1 MLSILASDAFID
13 SLVLLSIALTS
24 SLVASICNLVDSLR
38 AAIFLSFSRTCNSL
52 NSLITLLSFLK
63 ALSSNSICLFTARV
77 QNPTAV
83 KGKIPGLICV
93 MMMMTM
99 TRMMYIHY
107 DGKIPGAINFSISRV
122 LSVGMADINSTDD
135 DIDLTFTL

>member
-1 MLSILASDAFID
+1 M
-13 SLVLLSIALTS
+13 
-24 SLVASICNLVDSLR
+24 
-38 AAIFLSFSRTCNSL
+38 
-52 NSLITLLSFLK
+52 
-63 ALSSNSICLFTARV
+63 
-77 QNPTAV
+77 
-83 KGKIPGLICV
+83 

-135 DIDLTFTL
+135 DIDLTFTLLILSGLIKETFLLALIIILKGLFTKV

>member
-1 MLSILASDAFID
+1 
-13 SLVLLSIALTS
+13 
-24 SLVASICNLVDSLR
+24 
-38 AAIFLSFSRTCNSL
+38 
-52 NSLITLLSFLK
+52 
-63 ALSSNSICLFTARV
+63 
-77 QNPTAV
+77 
-83 KGKIPGLICV
+83 

-107 DGKIPGAINFSISRV
+107 DGKKIPGAINFSISRV